1 MNNAIRLSE
10 KWFVRALW
18 LISLVFAFFLIGLG
32 NNVVGDLPQV
42 EAELSLQ
49 QFMDPAAKALKQQQ
63 DAAEAALDQTE
74 LKRTGALKEHEA
86 ARATFDN
93 WVATRQATG
102 RVDQDAELRAHTS
115 AMDAL
120 KAKETAAS
128 RGSEAER
135 QKLLGAQQAEQR
147 AEAAMVLLREAA

>member
-1 MNNAIRLSE
+1 M
-10 KWFVRALW
+10 
-18 LISLVFAFFLIGLG
+18 
-32 NNVVGDLPQV
+32 
-42 EAELSLQ
+42 
-49 QFMDPAAKALKQQQ
+49 
-63 DAAEAALDQTE
+63 
-74 LKRTGALKEHEA
+74 KEHEA

-135 QKLLGAQQAEQR
+135 QKLLDAQQAEQR
-147 AEAAMVLLREAA
+147 AEAAMVLLREAAQTRMDAALQASELRVFLYRLAIPRACRAVR